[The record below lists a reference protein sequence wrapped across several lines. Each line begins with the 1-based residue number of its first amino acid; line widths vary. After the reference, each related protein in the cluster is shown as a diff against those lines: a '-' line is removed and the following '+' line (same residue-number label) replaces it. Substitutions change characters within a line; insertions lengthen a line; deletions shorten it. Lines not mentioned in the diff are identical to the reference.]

1 MNLSNIDLN
10 LLVYFSVLLREGNVT
25 KAAEHLGLSQP
36 AMSNG
41 LRRLRKVFN
50 DPLLVRTS
58 NGMMPTD
65 KAKELQPLVQNVL
78 SQIEL
83 FVQPTIE
90 FDPTNSK
97 RLFRVMASD
106 YAETTLLP
114 RVRMRMA
121 EEAPDTA
128 LDILTPSDV
137 TFQDIEL
144 GNVDLV
150 INRFDQLPQS
160 LHLSVLWSDN
170 FSCVMRQDN
179 PFRENFDFEKYLKAS
194 HVWVNKTGMGVATGV
209 NPDDIQKLGWVD
221 IALDNL
227 DKRRKISVYTR
238 HYISAIQLT
247 QQQDLIATVATRSTH
262 LVNHFDN
269 LAILPAP
276 FAIPNIELHMVW
288 SPLLHHNIAHKWFRN
303 VIREVAQEI
312 QAEEAAERD
321 ANK

>member
-65 KAKELQPLVQNVL
+65 KAKELQPLVQHVL

-83 FVQPTIE
+83 FVQPTIDFE
-90 FDPTNSK
+90 PISSK

-121 EEAPDTA
+121 DEAPDTA

-137 TFQDIEL
+137 TFKDIEL

-160 LHLSVLWSDN
+160 LHLSVLWQDN
-170 FSCVMRQDN
+170 FSCVMREDN
-179 PFRENFDFEKYLKAS
+179 PLRKNFDFDKYLEAS

-221 IALDNL
+221 IALDDL
-227 DKRRKISVYTR
+227 GKRRKIAVYTR

-262 LVNHFDN
+262 LVDHFSN

-276 FAIPNIELHMVW
+276 FQVPDIELHMVW
-288 SPLLHHNIAHKWFRN
+288 SPLLHHNVAHKWFRN
-303 VIREVAQEI
+303 VIRDVANEI
-312 QAEEAAERD
+312 QAEEAAK
-321 ANK
+321 N

>member
-1 MNLSNIDLN
+1 MNLSKIDLN

-83 FVQPTIE
+83 FVQPTID
-90 FDPTNSK
+90 FDPMHSK

-114 RVRMRMA
+114 RVRTRMA
-121 EEAPDTA
+121 KEAPDTA

-137 TFQDIEL
+137 TFQDIEV

-160 LHLSVLWSDN
+160 LHLSVLWNDN
-170 FSCVMRQDN
+170 FSCVMREDSPYRQD
-179 PFRENFDFEKYLKAS
+179 FNFDKYLMAN

-221 IALDNL
+221 VALDEL
-227 DKRRKISVYTR
+227 GKRRKIAVFTR
-238 HYISAIQLT
+238 HYISAIQLAH
-247 QQQDLIATVATRSTH
+247 QQDLIATVATRSTH
-262 LVNHFDN
+262 LVNHFED

-276 FAIPNIELHMVW
+276 FSVPEIELHMVW
-288 SPLLHHNIAHKWFRN
+288 SPLLHHNIAHKWFRGL
-303 VIREVAQEI
+303 IREVANEI
-312 QAEEAAERD
+312 KAEEAVQ
-321 ANK
+321 N

>member
-1 MNLSNIDLN
+1 MKLSNIDLN

-65 KAKELQPLVQNVL
+65 KAKELQPLVQEVL

-83 FVQPTIE
+83 FMQPTIE
-90 FDPTNSK
+90 FDPKNSK

-114 RVRMRMA
+114 RVRERVA
-121 EEAPDTA
+121 REAPDTA

-160 LHLSVLWSDN
+160 LHLSVLWRDG

-179 PFRENFDFEKYLKAS
+179 PLRKGFNFDKYLKAD

-209 NPDDIQKLGWVD
+209 NPDDIRKLGWVD
-221 IALDNL
+221 IALDDL
-227 DKRRKISVYTR
+227 GKRRNIKVYTR

-247 QQQDLIATVATRSTH
+247 QHQDLIATVATRSTH
-262 LVNHFDN
+262 LVDHFSN

-276 FAIPNIELHMVW
+276 FKISDIELHMVW
-288 SPLLHHNIAHKWFRN
+288 SPLLHHNVAHRWFRN
-303 VIREVAQEI
+303 VIRDVANEI
-312 QAEEAAERD
+312 QREEALA
-321 ANK
+321 

>member
-1 MNLSNIDLN
+1 MKLSNIDLN

-65 KAKELQPLVQNVL
+65 KAKELQPQVQNVL

-83 FVQPTIE
+83 FMQPTIE
-90 FDPTNSK
+90 FEPHSSK

-114 RVRMRMA
+114 RVRLRMA
-121 EEAPDTA
+121 KEAPDTA

-150 INRFDQLPQS
+150 MNRFDQLPQS
-160 LHLSVLWSDN
+160 LHLSVLWADN
-170 FSCVMRQDN
+170 FSCVMREDN
-179 PFRENFDFEKYLKAS
+179 PLRDGFDLDKYLLGT

-221 IALDNL
+221 VALDKL
-227 DKRRKISVYTR
+227 GKRRNIGVYTR

-247 QQQDLIATVATRSTH
+247 QQQDLIATVASRSTH
-262 LVNHFDN
+262 LVKHFQN

-276 FAIPNIELHMVW
+276 FAIPKIELHMVW

-312 QAEEAAERD
+312 QAEEAEAR
-321 ANK
+321 K

>member
-1 MNLSNIDLN
+1 MKLSNIDLN
-10 LLVYFSVLLREGNVT
+10 LLVYFNMLLREGNVT

-58 NGMMPTD
+58 KGMMPTD
-65 KAKELQPLVQNVL
+65 KAKELQPQVQKVL
-78 SQIEL
+78 SQIEI
-83 FVQPTIE
+83 FIQPTIE
-90 FDPTNSK
+90 FSPGESK

-114 RVRMRMA
+114 RVRSRMA
-121 EEAPDTA
+121 KEAPETA

-160 LHLSVLWSDN
+160 LHLSTLWSDN
-170 FSCVMRQDN
+170 FSCVMRADH
-179 PFRENFDFEKYLKAS
+179 PLRKDFNLDKYLQGN

-221 IALDNL
+221 IALDDL
-227 DKRRKISVYTR
+227 GYRRKIVVFTR

-247 QQQDLIATVATRSTH
+247 RQQDLIATVATRSTH
-262 LVNHFDN
+262 LVNHFEN

-276 FAIPNIELHMVW
+276 FTIPNIELHMVW

-303 VIREVAQEI
+303 VIRDVAKEI
-312 QAEEAAERD
+312 QSEEAA
-321 ANK
+321 

>member
-65 KAKELQPLVQNVL
+65 KAKELQPLVIDVL
-78 SQIEL
+78 SKIEL

-90 FDPTNSK
+90 FEPSNSK

-114 RVRMRMA
+114 RVRTRMA
-121 EEAPDTA
+121 EQAPDTA

-150 INRFDQLPQS
+150 MNRFDQLPQS
-160 LHLSVLWSDN
+160 LHLSILWSDN
-170 FSCVMRQDN
+170 FSCVMREDN
-179 PFRENFDFEKYLKAS
+179 PLRKNFDFDKYLLAN

-221 IALDNL
+221 IALDDL
-227 DKRRKISVYTR
+227 GKRRKIAVYTR
-238 HYISAIQLT
+238 HYISAIQLA
-247 QQQDLIATVATRSTH
+247 QQENLVATVATRSTH
-262 LVNHFDN
+262 LVSHFKN

-276 FAIPNIELHMVW
+276 FEIPNIELHMVW

-303 VIREVAQEI
+303 VIRDVANEI
-312 QAEEAAERD
+312 KAEEA
-321 ANK
+321 KK

>member
-1 MNLSNIDLN
+1 MSLSNIDLN
-10 LLVYFSVLLREGNVT
+10 LLVYFNVLLREGNVT

-58 NGMMPTD
+58 NGMMPTE
-65 KAKELQPLVQNVL
+65 KAKELQPLVQEVL

-83 FVQPTIE
+83 FVQPTIDFE
-90 FDPTNSK
+90 HTNSQ

-114 RVRMRMA
+114 RVRERMG
-121 EEAPDTA
+121 EEAPHTA

-150 INRFDQLPQS
+150 MNRFDQLPQS
-160 LHLSVLWSDN
+160 LHLSVLWDDD

-179 PFRENFDFEKYLKAS
+179 PLREDFNYQKYLQGQ

-221 IALDNL
+221 IALNDL
-227 DKRRKISVYTR
+227 GDRRKIAVYTR

-247 QQQDLIATVATRSTH
+247 QQQNLIATVATRATH
-262 LVNHFDN
+262 LVKHFDN

-276 FAIPNIELHMVW
+276 FAIPKIELHMVW

-303 VIREVAQEI
+303 VIRDVAKEI
-312 QAEEAAERD
+312 QAEEKVKNSR
-321 ANK
+321 

>member
-1 MNLSNIDLN
+1 MKLSNIDLN
-10 LLVYFSVLLREGNVT
+10 LLVYFNILLRERNVT

-58 NGMMPTD
+58 KGMMPTD
-65 KAKELQPLVQNVL
+65 KAKELQPQVQKVL
-78 SQIEL
+78 SQIET
-83 FVQPTIE
+83 FIQPTIE
-90 FDPTNSK
+90 FSPGESK

-114 RVRMRMA
+114 RVRSRMTK
-121 EEAPDTA
+121 EAPDTA

-160 LHLSVLWSDN
+160 LHLSTLWSDD
-170 FSCVMRQDN
+170 FSCVMRADH
-179 PFRENFDFEKYLKAS
+179 PLRKGFDLDKYLQGN

-221 IALDNL
+221 IALDHL
-227 DKRRKISVYTR
+227 GHRRKITVFTR

-247 QQQDLIATVATRSTH
+247 RQQDLIATVATRSTH
-262 LVNHFDN
+262 LVNHFKN

-276 FAIPNIELHMVW
+276 FKIPNIELHMVW

-303 VIREVAQEI
+303 LIRDVAKEI
-312 QAEEAAERD
+312 EAEEAA
-321 ANK
+321 A

>member
-1 MNLSNIDLN
+1 MVNLSKIDLN

-90 FDPTNSK
+90 FDPINSK

-114 RVRMRMA
+114 RVRTRMA
-121 EEAPDTA
+121 EEAPQTS

-137 TFQDIEL
+137 TFQDIEV

-160 LHLSVLWSDN
+160 LHLSVLWRDK

-179 PFRENFDFEKYLKAS
+179 PLRKDFSFDKYLQAN

-221 IALDNL
+221 VALDNL
-227 DKRRKISVYTR
+227 GKRRKIAVYTR

-262 LVNHFDN
+262 LVDHFDN
-269 LAILPAP
+269 LAVLHAP
-276 FAIPNIELHMVW
+276 FEIPDIELHMVW

-303 VIREVAQEI
+303 VIRDVANEI
-312 QAEEAAERD
+312 QAEEAE
-321 ANK
+321 K

>member
-1 MNLSNIDLN
+1 MVNLSKIDLN

-90 FDPTNSK
+90 FDPSSSK

-114 RVRMRMA
+114 RVRTRMA
-121 EEAPDTA
+121 AEAPETS

-137 TFQDIEL
+137 TFQDIEV

-150 INRFDQLPQS
+150 MNRFDQLPQS
-160 LHLSVLWSDN
+160 LHLSVLWRDN

-179 PFRENFDFEKYLKAS
+179 ALRDGFNFDKYLQGN

-221 IALDNL
+221 VALDNL
-227 DKRRKISVYTR
+227 GKRRKIAVYTR
-238 HYISAIQLT
+238 HYISAIQLA
-247 QQQDLIATVATRSTH
+247 QHQDLIATVATRSTQ

-269 LAILPAP
+269 LAVVPAP
-276 FAIPNIELHMVW
+276 FKIPEIELHMVW

-303 VIREVAQEI
+303 MIREVANEI
-312 QAEEAAERD
+312 QAEEAE
-321 ANK
+321 K

>member
-1 MNLSNIDLN
+1 VNLSNIDLN

-25 KAAEHLGLSQP
+25 KAAEQLGLSQP

-41 LRRLRKVFN
+41 LARLRKVFN

-58 NGMMPTD
+58 SGMMPTE
-65 KAKELQPLVQNVL
+65 KAKELQPLVQDVL
-78 SQIEL
+78 SKIEL
-83 FVQPTIE
+83 FVQPSIK
-90 FDPTNSK
+90 FDPINSK

-114 RVRMRMA
+114 RVRERMSL
-121 EEAPDTA
+121 EAPDTG

-137 TFQDIEL
+137 NFQDIEL

-150 INRFDQLPQS
+150 INRFDKLPQS

-170 FSCVMRQDN
+170 FSCVMHANN
-179 PFRENFDFEKYLKAS
+179 PLREGFDFEKYLAGH

-209 NPDDIQKLGWVD
+209 NPDDIQDLGWID
-221 IALDNL
+221 IALDKL
-227 DKRRKISVYTR
+227 GKRRKISVYTR
-238 HYISAIQLT
+238 HYISAMQLT

-262 LVNHFDN
+262 LVKHFTD
-269 LAILPAP
+269 LAIVPAP
-276 FAIPNIELHMVW
+276 FEIPNIELHMVW

-303 VIREVAQEI
+303 LICEVAEEI
-312 QAEEAAERD
+312 QQEEIAKA
-321 ANK
+321 

>member
-1 MNLSNIDLN
+1 VNLSKIDLN

-58 NGMMPTD
+58 SGMMPTD
-65 KAKELQPLVQNVL
+65 KAKELQPLVHNVL

-83 FVQPTIE
+83 FMQPTIE
-90 FDPTNSK
+90 FEPSNSK

-114 RVRMRMA
+114 RVRTRMA
-121 EEAPDTA
+121 EEAPETA

-137 TFQDIEL
+137 TFQDIEV

-150 INRFDQLPQS
+150 MNRFDQLPQS
-160 LHLSVLWSDN
+160 LHLSVLWQDN

-179 PFRENFDFEKYLKAS
+179 PLREGFNFKKYLKAN

-221 IALDNL
+221 IALNEL
-227 DKRRKISVYTR
+227 GERRKIAVYTR

-262 LVNHFDN
+262 LVDHFEN
-269 LAILPAP
+269 LAIVPAP
-276 FAIPNIELHMVW
+276 FAIPVIELHMVW

-303 VIREVAQEI
+303 VIRDVANEI
-312 QAEEAAERD
+312 HAEEI
-321 ANK
+321 AN

>member
-90 FDPTNSK
+90 FDPSSSK

-114 RVRMRMA
+114 RVRTRMA

-150 INRFDQLPQS
+150 MNRFDQ
-160 LHLSVLWSDN
+160 

-179 PFRENFDFEKYLKAS
+179 PLCENFDFDKYLKAN

-227 DKRRKISVYTR
+227 KKRRKIAVYTR

-262 LVNHFDN
+262 LVDHFDN
-269 LAILPAP
+269 LAIVPAP
-276 FAIPNIELHMVW
+276 FEIPAIELHMVW
-288 SPLLHHNIAHKWFRN
+288 SPLLHHNIAHRWFRN
-303 VIREVAQEI
+303 VIRDVANEI
-312 QAEEAAERD
+312 QAEEAA
-321 ANK
+321 K

>member
-1 MNLSNIDLN
+1 MNLSKIDLN

-65 KAKELQPLVQNVL
+65 KAQELQPLVQNVL

-90 FDPTNSK
+90 FDPIHSK

-114 RVRMRMA
+114 RVRSRMA
-121 EEAPDTA
+121 EEAPETS

-137 TFQDIEL
+137 TFQDIEV

-150 INRFDQLPQS
+150 MNRFDQLPQS
-160 LHLSVLWSDN
+160 LHLSVLWSDT
-170 FSCVMRQDN
+170 FSCVMREDN
-179 PFRENFDFEKYLKAS
+179 PFREDFNFDKYLKAN

-209 NPDDIQKLGWVD
+209 NPDNIQKLGWVD
-221 IALDNL
+221 VALDNL
-227 DKRRKISVYTR
+227 GKRRKIGVYTR

-247 QQQDLIATVATRSTH
+247 QQQDLVATVATRSTH
-262 LVNHFDN
+262 LVDYFDN
-269 LAILPAP
+269 LAVVPAP
-276 FAIPNIELHMVW
+276 FEIPDIELHMVW

-303 VIREVAQEI
+303 VIRDVANEI
-312 QAEEAAERD
+312 QAEEG
-321 ANK
+321 KVML

>member
-65 KAKELQPLVQNVL
+65 KAKELQPLVQKVL

-90 FDPTNSK
+90 FEPTNSK

-114 RVRMRMA
+114 RVRTRMA

-160 LHLSVLWSDN
+160 LHLSVLWADN
-170 FSCVMRQDN
+170 FSCVMRQDH
-179 PFRENFDFEKYLKAS
+179 PLRKGFDLEKYLKAQ

-221 IALDNL
+221 IALD
-227 DKRRKISVYTR
+227 
-238 HYISAIQLT
+238 
-247 QQQDLIATVATRSTH
+247 DLG
-262 LVNHFDN
+262 
-269 LAILPAP
+269 
-276 FAIPNIELHMVW
+276 
-288 SPLLHHNIAHKWFRN
+288 
-303 VIREVAQEI
+303 
-312 QAEEAAERD
+312 
-321 ANK
+321 

>member
-150 INRFDQLPQS
+150 MNRFDQLPQS
-160 LHLSVLWSDN
+160 LHLSVLWQDD

-179 PFRENFDFEKYLKAS
+179 PLRENFDFEKYMKAS

-209 NPDDIQKLGWVD
+209 NPDDIQK
-221 IALDNL
+221 
-227 DKRRKISVYTR
+227 RRKISVYTR

-247 QQQDLIATVATRSTH
+247 QQQNLIATVATRSTH

-276 FAIPNIELHMVW
+276 FEIPRIELHMVW

-312 QAEEAAERD
+312 QAEEAAM
-321 ANK
+321 K

>member
-78 SQIEL
+78 AQIEL

-90 FDPTNSK
+90 FDPASSK

-114 RVRMRMA
+114 RVRTRMV
-121 EEAPDTA
+121 EEAPETS

-150 INRFDQLPQS
+150 MNRFDTLPQS
-160 LHLSVLWSDN
+160 LHLSVLWKDD
-170 FSCVMRQDN
+170 FSCVMRSDN
-179 PFRENFDFEKYLKAS
+179 PLREGFNYEKYLQGN

-221 IALDNL
+221 IALDEL
-227 DKRRKISVYTR
+227 GARRKIAVYTR

-262 LVNHFDN
+262 LVKHFEN

-276 FAIPNIELHMVW
+276 FEIPNIELHMVW
-288 SPLLHHNIAHKWFRN
+288 SPLLHHNIAHRWFRN
-303 VIREVAQEI
+303 VIRDVANEI
-312 QAEEAAERD
+312 QAEEAAQK
-321 ANK
+321 A

>member
-65 KAKELQPLVQNVL
+65 KARELQPQVQNVL
-78 SQIEL
+78 AQIEL

-90 FDPTNSK
+90 FDPSSSK

-114 RVRMRMA
+114 RVRTRMV
-121 EEAPDTA
+121 EEAPDTS

-150 INRFDQLPQS
+150 MNRFDSLPQS
-160 LHLSVLWSDN
+160 LHLSVLWKDD
-170 FSCVMRQDN
+170 FSCVMRNDN
-179 PFRENFDFEKYLKAS
+179 PLRKDFDFDKYLKAN

-209 NPDDIQKLGWVD
+209 
-221 IALDNL
+221 IALDGL
-227 DKRRKISVYTR
+227 GAKRKIAVFTR

-262 LVNHFDN
+262 LVKHFEE

-276 FAIPNIELHMVW
+276 FEIPSIELHMVW
-288 SPLLHHNIAHKWFRN
+288 SPLLHHNIAHRWFRN
-303 VIREVAQEI
+303 VIRDVANEI
-312 QAEEAAERD
+312 QAEEAA
-321 ANK
+321 ALAG

>member
-1 MNLSNIDLN
+1 MSLSNIDLN

-65 KAKELQPLVQNVL
+65 KAKELQPQVQAVL

-90 FDPTNSK
+90 FDPSSSK

-114 RVRMRMA
+114 RVRTRMI

-150 INRFDQLPQS
+150 MNRFDSLPQS
-160 LHLSVLWSDN
+160 LHLSVLWKDD
-170 FSCVMRQDN
+170 FSCVMRRDN
-179 PFRENFDFEKYLKAS
+179 PLLEGFNYEKYLQGN

-221 IALDNL
+221 VALDAL
-227 DKRRKISVYTR
+227 GGRRKIAVYTR

-262 LVNHFDN
+262 LVKHFEN
-269 LAILPAP
+269 LAIVPAP
-276 FAIPNIELHMVW
+276 FEIPNIELHMVW
-288 SPLLHHNIAHKWFRN
+288 SPLLHHNIAHRWFRN
-303 VIREVAQEI
+303 VIRDVANEI
-312 QAEEAAERD
+312 KAEEAA
-321 ANK
+321 AKQ

>member
-1 MNLSNIDLN
+1 MSLSNIDLN

-90 FDPTNSK
+90 FEPKSSK

-106 YAETTLLP
+106 YAESTLLP
-114 RVRMRMA
+114 RVRTRMA

-137 TFQDIEL
+137 TFKDIEL

-150 INRFDQLPQS
+150 MNRFDSLPQS
-160 LHLSVLWSDN
+160 LHLSVLWDDN
-170 FSCVMRQDN
+170 FSCVMHKDN
-179 PFRENFDFEKYLKAS
+179 PLRDGFNYEKYLLAN
-194 HVWVNKTGMGVATGV
+194 HVWVSKTGMGVATGV
-209 NPDDIQKLGWVD
+209 NPDDISKLGWVD
-221 IALDNL
+221 IALDKL
-227 DKRRKISVYTR
+227 GKRRRIAVYTR
-238 HYISAIQLT
+238 HYTSAIQLT
-247 QQQDLIATVATRSTH
+247 QQEDLIATVATRSTH

-269 LAILPAP
+269 LAVLPVP
-276 FAIPNIELHMVW
+276 FEIPNIELHMVW
-288 SPLLHHNIAHKWFRN
+288 SPLLHQNIAHKWFRN
-303 VIREVAQEI
+303 VIREVAKEI
-312 QAEEAAERD
+312 QAEESQ
-321 ANK
+321 K

>member
-1 MNLSNIDLN
+1 
-10 LLVYFSVLLREGNVT
+10 
-25 KAAEHLGLSQP
+25 
-36 AMSNG
+36 MSNG

-90 FDPTNSK
+90 FDPASSR

-114 RVRMRMA
+114 RVRSRMA
-121 EEAPDTA
+121 VEAPDTA

-150 INRFDQLPQS
+150 MNRFDQLPQS
-160 LHLSVLWSDN
+160 LHLSVLWQDN

-179 PFRENFDFEKYLKAS
+179 PFREGFNFDKYLKAN
-194 HVWVNKTGMGVATGV
+194 HVWVNKTGMGVC
-209 NPDDIQKLGWVD
+209 N
-221 IALDNL
+221 
-227 DKRRKISVYTR
+227 
-238 HYISAIQLT
+238 
-247 QQQDLIATVATRSTH
+247 RSE
-262 LVNHFDN
+262 
-269 LAILPAP
+269 P
-276 FAIPNIELHMVW
+276 
-288 SPLLHHNIAHKWFRN
+288 
-303 VIREVAQEI
+303 
-312 QAEEAAERD
+312 
-321 ANK
+321 

>member
-10 LLVYFSVLLREGNVT
+10 LLVYFNVLLREGNVT

-65 KAKELQPLVQNVL
+65 KAKELQPLVQQVL

-90 FDPTNSK
+90 FEPSNSK

-114 RVRMRMA
+114 RVRTRMA

-160 LHLSVLWSDN
+160 LHLSVLWADN
-170 FSCVMRQDN
+170 FSCVMREDH
-179 PFRENFDFEKYLKAS
+179 PLRKGFDINKYLKAH

-221 IALDNL
+221 IALDDL
-227 DKRRKISVYTR
+227 GFKRKISVFTR

-262 LVNHFDN
+262 LVNHFKN
-269 LAILPAP
+269 LAIVPAP
-276 FAIPNIELHMVW
+276 FEIPNIELHMVW

-303 VIREVAQEI
+303 VIRDVAKEI
-312 QAEEAAERD
+312 QAEEMAS
-321 ANK
+321 

>member
-1 MNLSNIDLN
+1 MKLSNIDLN
-10 LLVYFSVLLREGNVT
+10 LLVYFNILLRERNVT

-58 NGMMPTD
+58 KGMMPTD
-65 KAKELQPLVQNVL
+65 KAKELQPQVQKVL
-78 SQIEL
+78 SQIET
-83 FVQPTIE
+83 FIQPTIKFSPGE
-90 FDPTNSK
+90 SK

-114 RVRMRMA
+114 RVRSRMTK
-121 EEAPDTA
+121 EAPDTA

-160 LHLSVLWSDN
+160 LHLSTLWSDD
-170 FSCVMRQDN
+170 FSCVMRADHPLRKGFN
-179 PFRENFDFEKYLKAS
+179 LDKYLQGN

-221 IALDNL
+221 IALDDL
-227 DKRRKISVYTR
+227 GYRRKIAVFTR

-247 QQQDLIATVATRSTH
+247 RQQDLIATVATRSTH
-262 LVNHFDN
+262 LVNHFKN

-276 FAIPNIELHMVW
+276 FKIPNIELHMVW

-303 VIREVAQEI
+303 LIRDVAKEI
-312 QAEEAAERD
+312 QAEEAA
-321 ANK
+321 A

>member
-10 LLVYFSVLLREGNVT
+10 LLVYFNVLLREGNVT

-65 KAKELQPLVQNVL
+65 KAKELQPQVQQVL

-83 FVQPTIE
+83 FVQPSIE
-90 FDPTNSK
+90 FDPANSN

-114 RVRMRMA
+114 RVRTRMA
-121 EEAPDTA
+121 EEAPQTS

-150 INRFDQLPQS
+150 MNRFDQLPQS
-160 LHLSVLWSDN
+160 LHLSVLWSDD
-170 FSCVMRQDN
+170 FSCVMHQDN
-179 PFRENFDFEKYLKAS
+179 PAREGFNFSKYLKAN

-209 NPDDIQKLGWVD
+209 NPDDIEKLGWVD
-221 IALDNL
+221 IALDKVG
-227 DKRRKISVYTR
+227 KRRNIAVFTR

-276 FAIPNIELHMVW
+276 FEIPNIELHMVW

-303 VIREVAQEI
+303 IIREVAQEI
-312 QAEEAAERD
+312 QAEEASR
-321 ANK
+321 

>member
-1 MNLSNIDLN
+1 MKLSNIDLN

-65 KAKELQPLVQNVL
+65 KARELQPKVQQVL
-78 SQIEL
+78 AQIEL

-90 FDPTNSK
+90 FDPSSSK

-114 RVRMRMA
+114 RVRTRMA

-160 LHLSVLWSDN
+160 LHLSVLWQDR
-170 FSCVMRQDN
+170 FSCVMRRDN
-179 PFRENFDFEKYLKAS
+179 PACEGFNFDKYLAAN

-209 NPDDIQKLGWVD
+209 NPDDVQKLGWVD
-221 IALDNL
+221 IALNEL
-227 DKRRKISVYTR
+227 GKRRNIAVYTR

-247 QQQDLIATVATRSTH
+247 QQQDLIATVAHRATH
-262 LVNHFDN
+262 LVDHFSN
-269 LAILPAP
+269 LAIFPAP
-276 FAIPNIELHMVW
+276 FEIPDIELHMVW

-303 VIREVAQEI
+303 VIRDVAHEI
-312 QAEEAAERD
+312 QAEE
-321 ANK
+321 NT

>member
-65 KAKELQPLVQNVL
+65 KARELQPQVQNVL

-90 FDPTNSK
+90 FDPSSSK

-114 RVRMRMA
+114 RVRTRMV
-121 EEAPDTA
+121 EEAPQTS

-150 INRFDQLPQS
+150 MNRFDSLPQS
-160 LHLSVLWSDN
+160 LHLSVLWKDD
-170 FSCVMRQDN
+170 FSCVMRNDN
-179 PFRENFDFEKYLKAS
+179 PLRENFDFDKYLLAN

-221 IALDNL
+221 IALDQL
-227 DKRRKISVYTR
+227 GARRKIAVFTR

-262 LVNHFDN
+262 LVKHFED
-269 LAILPAP
+269 LAILPTP
-276 FAIPNIELHMVW
+276 FTIPSIELHMVW
-288 SPLLHHNIAHKWFRN
+288 SPLLHHNIAHRWFRN
-303 VIREVAQEI
+303 VIRDVANEI
-312 QAEEAAERD
+312 QAEED
-321 ANK
+321 ALKAQ

>member
-83 FVQPTIE
+83 FVQPTIQFE
-90 FDPTNSK
+90 PSSSK

-106 YAETTLLP
+106 YAESTLLP
-114 RVRMRMA
+114 RVRTRMA

-137 TFQDIEL
+137 TFKDIEL

-150 INRFDQLPQS
+150 MNRFDSLPQS
-160 LHLSVLWSDN
+160 LHLSVLWDDN
-170 FSCVMRQDN
+170 FSCVMHKDN
-179 PFRENFDFEKYLKAS
+179 PFREGFSFEKYLEAN
-194 HVWVNKTGMGVATGV
+194 HVWVSKTGMGVATGV
-209 NPDDIQKLGWVD
+209 NPDDISKLGWVD
-221 IALDNL
+221 IALDEL
-227 DKRRKISVYTR
+227 GKRRKIAVYTR
-238 HYISAIQLT
+238 HYTSAIQLT
-247 QQQDLIATVATRSTH
+247 QQQDLVATVASRSTH
-262 LVNHFDN
+262 LVRHFDN
-269 LAILPAP
+269 LVVLPVP
-276 FAIPNIELHMVW
+276 FEIPHIELHMVW
-288 SPLLHHNIAHKWFRN
+288 SPLLHQNIAHKWFRN

-312 QAEEAAERD
+312 RVEESKE
-321 ANK
+321 

>member
-65 KAKELQPLVQNVL
+65 KAKELQPLVQKVL

-90 FDPTNSK
+90 FEPTNSK

-114 RVRMRMA
+114 RVRTRMA

-160 LHLSVLWSDN
+160 LHLSVLWGDN
-170 FSCVMRQDN
+170 FSCVMREDH
-179 PFRENFDFEKYLKAS
+179 PLRKGFDLEKYLRAQ

-221 IALDNL
+221 IALDDL
-227 DKRRKISVYTR
+227 GYKRRISVYTR

-262 LVNHFDN
+262 LVNHFEN
-269 LAILPAP
+269 LAIVPAP
-276 FAIPNIELHMVW
+276 FEIPNIELHMVW

-303 VIREVAQEI
+303 VIRDVAKEI
-312 QAEEAAERD
+312 QAEELAA
-321 ANK
+321 